1 MFILCALTKKK
12 KEEKEEEKRLKSKTN
27 REIFCIPFSTMK
39 QLFTSHTHI
48 PSPSITQLLSNTD
61 NDVLSC
67 VKMPKLTSTSILW
80 STGGT
85 AINTTLNIR

>member
-1 MFILCALTKKK
+1 M
-12 KEEKEEEKRLKSKTN
+12 KEEKGRKESGKKAEIQTI
-27 REIFCIPFSTMK
+27 REIFGIPFSTMK

-85 AINTTLNIR
+85 AINTLLNIR